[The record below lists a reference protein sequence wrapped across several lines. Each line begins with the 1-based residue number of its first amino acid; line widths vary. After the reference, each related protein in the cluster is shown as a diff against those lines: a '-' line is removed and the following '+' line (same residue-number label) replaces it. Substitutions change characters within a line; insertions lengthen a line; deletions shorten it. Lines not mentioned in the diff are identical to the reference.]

1 MGKKRKVG
9 ADEVALKQSGA
20 KKPKADPVEEKAPAA
35 VVEAGNGAANNV
47 FRNKEKV
54 LVLCSRGITYR
65 WAQRKY
71 DYGLWAYAREHREC
85 LHLK

>member
-20 KKPKADPVEEKAPAA
+20 KKSKAELVEENPEQV
-35 VVEAGNGAANNV
+35 VVEAGNGAAKDV

-65 WAQRKY
+65 WVNNESFVVMIDMLLRP
-71 DYGLWAYAREHREC
+71 
-85 LHLK
+85 